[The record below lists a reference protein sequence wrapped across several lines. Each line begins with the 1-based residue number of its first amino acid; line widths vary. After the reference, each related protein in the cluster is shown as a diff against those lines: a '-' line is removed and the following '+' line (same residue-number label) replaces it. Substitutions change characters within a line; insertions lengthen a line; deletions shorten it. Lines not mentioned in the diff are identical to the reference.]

1 MVHLFIQ
8 NAMVQQT
15 VIILGQQFCAQIL
28 HNKFL
33 NIEDFI

>member
-8 NAMVQQT
+8 NAT
-15 VIILGQQFCAQIL
+15 ANNHNFRGQQFCAQIL
-28 HNKFL
+28 HNNFS